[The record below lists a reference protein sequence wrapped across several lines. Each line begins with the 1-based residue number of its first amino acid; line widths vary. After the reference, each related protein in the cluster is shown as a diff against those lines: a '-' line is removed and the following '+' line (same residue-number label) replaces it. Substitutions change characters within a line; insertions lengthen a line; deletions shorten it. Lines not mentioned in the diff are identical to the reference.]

1 MKKIVIPCKKPA
13 CSANLC
19 GIIRVSPEAE
29 SILRRM
35 CRESG
40 LPLSKIA
47 SAIIEQGAE
56 LVEFVQPEE
65 VE

>member
-1 MKKIVIPCKKPA
+1 MEKIVVAYNKPT
-13 CSANLC
+13 CDTNLC
-19 GIIRVSPEAE
+19 GVIRISPEAE

-40 LPLSKIA
+40 VPISKIA

-56 LVEFVQPEE
+56 YVEFVRLETM
-65 VE
+65 